1 MCDNPGNHK
10 STKPTH
16 DKTIFVLQSMAKD
29 QLVIENEIVM
39 NCNKNANIQ
48 AEEESINDRRFCI
61 TFMVN
66 ESQTNKP
73 LRTPEF
79 MVNESRTSKP
89 LPKREPKIHTT
100 EPTDTNK
107 F

>member
-1 MCDNPGNHK
+1 MCDNPCNHK
-10 STKPTH
+10 STKTTH
-16 DKTIFVLQSMAKD
+16 DTTISVLQSMAKD

-39 NCNKNANIQ
+39 NCKKNPNIQ
-48 AEEESINDRRFCI
+48 SEKESINDRRFCI

-66 ESQTNKP
+66 ESQTNKA
-73 LRTPEF
+73 
-79 MVNESRTSKP
+79 
-89 LPKREPKIHTT
+89 LPTHEPKIHTT